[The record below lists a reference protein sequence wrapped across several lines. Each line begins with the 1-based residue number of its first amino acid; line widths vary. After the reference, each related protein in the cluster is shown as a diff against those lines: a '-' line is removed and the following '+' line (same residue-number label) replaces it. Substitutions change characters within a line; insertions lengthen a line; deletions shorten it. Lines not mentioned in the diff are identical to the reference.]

1 MNNAVNKFLLAGDK
15 FMPEMH
21 LKQPRFVYSACG
33 PLSRHKER
41 IKEFKP
47 TGDTRYIYR
56 NELDKACFQH
66 DSAYAD
72 HKDLINRTEAD
83 KVVRDK
89 AYDIASNPK
98 YDGYQRGLASMGYKI
113 FDKKSTGSGFKK
125 LKNTTKPS
133 SSILADELH
142 KPIIRKFNK
151 RKVYS
156 QFKDNIWGV
165 DLAVMQ
171 SLSRKKKGI
180 KYLLC
185 VIDLYS
191 KYAFVIPLKDKKGIS
206 IVNAFNKIIK
216 QSNRKPNKIWVD
228 QGGEFYNNVFEKWLS
243 DNDINMYST
252 YNEDKS
258 VVAER
263 FIRTL
268 KNKLYKHI
276 TATGKNVYYDVL
288 DDVVN
293 KYNNTK
299 HSTIK
304 MKPIDIKNNER
315 VYIDEHNEKDSKF
328 KVGDRLR
335 ISRYKNI
342 FAKGYAPNWSSEIFI
357 VDKINDTVS
366 YTYNLKDLNGE
377 EIIGSFY
384 DKELQKTKL

>member
-1 MNNAVNKFLLAGDK
+1 MVYKF
-15 FMPEMH
+15 
-21 LKQPRFVYSACG
+21 
-33 PLSRHKER
+33 
-41 IKEFKP
+41 
-47 TGDTRYIYR
+47 
-56 NELDKACFQH
+56 
-66 DSAYAD
+66 
-72 HKDLINRTEAD
+72 
-83 KVVRDK
+83 
-89 AYDIASNPK
+89 
-98 YDGYQRGLASMGYKI
+98 

-151 RKVYS
+151 SKVYL
-156 QFKDNIWGV
+156 QFKDNIWEV
-165 DLAVMQ
+165 DLADMQ
-171 SLSRKKKGI
+171 SLSRENKGI

-191 KYAFVIPLKDKKGIS
+191 KYAFVIPLKDNKGNS
-206 IVNAFNKIIK
+206 IVNAFDKIIK
-216 QSNRKPNKIWVD
+216 QSNRKPNQIWVD
-228 QGGEFYNNVFEKWLS
+228 QGGEFYNHVFEKWLS
-243 DNDINMYST
+243 DNDIDMYST
-252 YNEDKS
+252 YNEGKS

-268 KNKLYKHI
+268 KNKLYKHM
-276 TATGKNVYYDVL
+276 TATGKNVYDDVL

-304 MKPIDIKNNER
+304 MKPIDVKNNKR
-315 VYIDEHNEKDSKF
+315 VYTDEYNEKDSKF
-328 KVGDRLR
+328 KVGDRVR
-335 ISRYKNI
+335 IARYKNI

-357 VDKINDTVS
+357 VDKINDTVP
-366 YTYNLKDLNGE
+366 YTYNLKDLNDK